1 VSLSIPLVLA
11 VTFVVMNLMGI
22 TLQRISLG
30 ALIISL
36 GLLVDDAMITI
47 EMMVSRLEA
56 GDRIEDAAT
65 FAYTSTAFPMLT
77 GTLVTVASFIP
88 IGFNGSSAGEYTY
101 SLFVVLATS
110 LLISW
115 LVAVA
120 FAPLI
125 GIKLLPKAMKRHDD
139 QPGLVAGL
147 FRRMLLFVM
156 RWRWV
161 TLGGSIALFAL
172 AVFGL
177 SFVQQQFFPASDRPA
192 FLVDLTLPQSSSIA
206 ATQAQVDRM
215 ERAIKDDRDV
225 VRTTSYVGEGAVRFY
240 LSLDPQP
247 SDPFYA
253 QIVVDTTDLHARDR
267 LMAKLRAVAR
277 KSFVGT
283 DVFVHTLELGPP
295 VGRPIQYRLSGPNM
309 QGVRERAIALAAVVG
324 TNPHLGVPTFDWNEP
339 GMVLRIE
346 VVQDKARQLGIT
358 SQDLAGVFNSITG
371 GGSITQVIDSIYLV
385 PIVAR
390 AQADE
395 RTALDTFARL
405 QVPVSSG
412 TVVPLRAF
420 ATLRYDV
427 EQPIVWRRDRLPTI
441 TVRAVMRDDTQAP
454 TVVQELGPAIA
465 KFQSGLPVGYKVEVG
480 GTVEESGKGQGPII
494 AVVPIML
501 LAMAF
506 VLMVQLQSVQRL
518 FIVASV
524 APLGL
529 IGVVAALLFSGRP
542 LGFVSILG
550 VLALIGIIIRNSVIL
565 VVQIDEH
572 RRDGHAPWDAV
583 VEATCHRMRPI
594 LLTAAAASLAMIPIA
609 FEVFWGPMAFAMIRG
624 ILVATVLTLLFLP
637 TLYVTWFRILESS
650 PKSNISVKSEEAPA
664 FWDGDSLNLKS

>member
-1 VSLSIPLVLA
+1 
-11 VTFVVMNLMGI
+11 
-22 TLQRISLG
+22 
-30 ALIISL
+30 
-36 GLLVDDAMITI
+36 
-47 EMMVSRLEA
+47 
-56 GDRIEDAAT
+56 
-65 FAYTSTAFPMLT
+65 
-77 GTLVTVASFIP
+77 
-88 IGFNGSSAGEYTY
+88 
-101 SLFVVLATS
+101 
-110 LLISW
+110 
-115 LVAVA
+115 
-120 FAPLI
+120 
-125 GIKLLPKAMKRHDD
+125 
-139 QPGLVAGL
+139 
-147 FRRMLLFVM
+147 
-156 RWRWV
+156 
-161 TLGGSIALFAL
+161 
-172 AVFGL
+172 
-177 SFVQQQFFPASDRPA
+177 
-192 FLVDLTLPQSSSIA
+192 
-206 ATQAQVDRM
+206 
-215 ERAIKDDRDV
+215 
-225 VRTTSYVGEGAVRFY
+225 
-240 LSLDPQP
+240 
-247 SDPFYA
+247 
-253 QIVVDTTDLHARDR
+253 
-267 LMAKLRAVAR
+267 
-277 KSFVGT
+277 
-283 DVFVHTLELGPP
+283 
-295 VGRPIQYRLSGPNM
+295 
-309 QGVRERAIALAAVVG
+309 VVG

-529 IGVVAALLFSGRP
+529 IGVVAALLFPGRP

-609 FEVFWGPMAFAMIRG
+609 FEVFWGPMAFAMIGG

-664 FWDGDSLNLKS
+664 FWDGNSLNLKS